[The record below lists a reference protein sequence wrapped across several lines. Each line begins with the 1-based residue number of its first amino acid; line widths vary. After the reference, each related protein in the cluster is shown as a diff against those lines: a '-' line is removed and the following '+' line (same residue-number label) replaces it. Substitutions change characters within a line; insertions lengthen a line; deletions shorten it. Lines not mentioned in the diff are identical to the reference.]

1 MACPP
6 AWQGT
11 HPIATANTFLEAS
24 WRLLTH
30 KTVQGAMKENESEA
44 LIVALSI
51 KRLAGT

>member
-1 MACPP
+1 MARPP

-30 KTVQGAMKENESEA
+30 RQYKERSETTVRSPYGCA
-44 LIVALSI
+44 LDQE
-51 KRLAGT
+51 G